1 VERAAAGAQAWL
13 TPAPRVYVL
22 PTGCGRSRR
31 AFRPDFRADICCLTW
46 SRSRAAWLKQ
56 AADLPL
62 LSLHAVSSSAAI
74 FEHGRLSNAH
84 IIILT

>member
-1 VERAAAGAQAWL
+1 VERAGGGAPWL

-31 AFRPDFRADICCLTW
+31 AFRPDFRADICRLTW
-46 SRSRAAWLKQ
+46 SCSRAAWLKQ

-62 LSLHAVSSSAAI
+62 FTLRAVSSAAI
-74 FEHGRLSNAH
+74 FEHGRLSNARN
-84 IIILT
+84 IILT